1 MDWIPTH
8 MPFYIY
14 VICKEDT
21 MAQFQGL
28 TCEQL
33 QAMRDEGDRQI
44 EEMYIASRTN
54 PSDPL
59 SGAPRLSIYALTHS
73 NTIDATNQTW
83 MNIYNAQLAWK
94 RLYNLILQQQR
105 TQGCFQ
111 II

>member
-1 MDWIPTH
+1 
-8 MPFYIY
+8 
-14 VICKEDT
+14 
-21 MAQFQGL
+21 MALFQGL
-28 TCEQL
+28 TCPQL

-54 PSDPL
+54 PLDPL

-73 NTIDATNQTW
+73 YTIDETNQTW

-94 RLYNLILQQQR
+94 RQNNLILQQQR
-105 TQGCFQ
+105 AQGCFQ